1 MRLLIIHGP
10 DELARELQR
19 TAELT
24 SNFKLLVAGR
34 INPLRDNVGDAI
46 FQFLP
51 CRCKFDLPTIRHLR
65 STILRFSPDVV
76 HAFEPRSLAQTVLA
90 TMGMRRKPKIVSFYG
105 ITRPPSWRDPSNWFT
120 YLSRNVALHACE
132 SNAVKAALQEAG
144 IRENLCQVI
153 YNCVSVPDR
162 TLSREE
168 IRRKLNVPLDAFVVG
183 TVATIRPVK
192 GIDILLRAIMECYGI
207 PNVYAV
213 MVGNLED
220 PEVERLRKDERIRER
235 VRWLGYVENGS
246 SFMSAMDLFVM
257 PSRKEGLCRALLEA
271 MWQGVCPVV
280 SDAGGMKE
288 IVRDR
293 IDGVVFPSEDHHV
306 LASVIQDL
314 QQSPDLVA
322 TYGKSAH
329 DRVNAMCSPV
339 VVRER
344 VMRLYEMALSAQ
356 PTFQFD

>member
-19 TAELT
+19 KTELP

-34 INPLRDNVGDAI
+34 TNPLLDNVGDAI
-46 FQFLP
+46 FQYLP
-51 CRCKFDLPTIRHLR
+51 CRCKFDLPAIRQLR

-132 SNAVKAALQEAG
+132 SNAVKEAMQQAG
-144 IRENLCQVI
+144 IRQERCHVI
-153 YNCVSVPDR
+153 YNCVSVPDN
-162 TLSREE
+162 TLSRDQLLQ
-168 IRRKLNVPLDAFVVG
+168 KLNIPLDAFVVG

-192 GIDILLRAIMECYGI
+192 GVDILLRAMMECHGI
-207 PNVYAV
+207 PNLYTV

-235 VRWLGYVENGS
+235 VRWIGYVPNGS
-246 SFMSAMDLFVM
+246 SFMPAMDLFVM

-271 MWQGVCPVV
+271 MGQAVCPVV

-293 IDGVVFPSEDHHV
+293 IDGVVFPSEDHQV
-306 LASVIQDL
+306 LASAIQEL
-314 QQSPDLVA
+314 QQSPELVA
-322 TYGKSAH
+322 TYGRSAH
-329 DRVNAMCSPV
+329 DRVNTMCSPV

-344 VMRLYEMALSAQ
+344 VMRLYEMALSA
-356 PTFQFD
+356 